1 MRKIIRGIFSALL
14 GVALLTAA
22 LAPPAAAEVAA
33 VEKQFVV
40 DFGLPVAVGMGE
52 FIGTTKLLNLTS
64 IVPVSAQGVYGSVSV
79 AGRTITYTPE
89 QVMLGRETVEL
100 QLSYRDGSAETV
112 TAHFV
117 PATTVYYEETFF
129 QAGEGWEA
137 RGTDAAL
144 KQTASAAGTG
154 AAYGYD
160 AAYQT
165 TAQNSGGTSLVS
177 VTPGSAAQFSFS
189 GTGAELYFRT
199 GCFAEGEHPGVTVWL
214 YDGSGAPL
222 KMSYV
227 DLQNFFLSED
237 AGGYQTPCWT
247 VEGLPP
253 DSYTVILR
261 VVQGPVE
268 LDGFRVSGTGGAA
281 YQTIYAADREANPET
296 VEVRDL
302 VIAEII
308 DTVDLQKIHSAYV
321 RDKAAGELMD
331 VIYRSADGAHGAVIL
346 DGSELDGAGT
356 GDPGV
361 LTGEELIDLGPKN
374 EIYLRPGQTLAM
386 AVTDYS
392 GRVQLGLR
400 GLTGRA
406 QCRLNGALSALSTV
420 DLYYEIEEPQTITLT
435 NTGSEI
441 IAVTKLK
448 VTSDDA
454 GTAAAFT
461 VQTTEESLKRALRE
475 LAGAA
480 EPVFEDVP
488 EGTWYFDYVYD
499 LAQRG
504 VVHGMT
510 PATFVPEGP
519 VTRAQFVKLL
529 ACAFAPAEEI
539 DAFAGQTPFA
549 DCAGH
554 WAAGYIAWARD
565 AGLVEG
571 VSEAAFAPDAPITR
585 EQMATILG
593 RYAVAGGIVLP
604 APDSVPEFPDAGQI
618 SGYAREYVAWL
629 HGAGFLSGYEDGT
642 LRPQA
647 LASRAE
653 AAKLFSLL
661 LCMAE
666 GG

>member
-1 MRKIIRGIFSALL
+1 M
-14 GVALLTAA
+14 
-22 LAPPAAAEVAA
+22 
-33 VEKQFVV
+33 
-40 DFGLPVAVGMGE
+40 
-52 FIGTTKLLNLTS
+52 
-64 IVPVSAQGVYGSVSV
+64 
-79 AGRTITYTPE
+79 
-89 QVMLGRETVEL
+89 
-100 QLSYRDGSAETV
+100 
-112 TAHFV
+112 
-117 PATTVYYEETFF
+117 
-129 QAGEGWEA
+129 
-137 RGTDAAL
+137 
-144 KQTASAAGTG
+144 
-154 AAYGYD
+154 
-160 AAYQT
+160 
-165 TAQNSGGTSLVS
+165 
-177 VTPGSAAQFSFS
+177 
-189 GTGAELYFRT
+189 
-199 GCFAEGEHPGVTVWL
+199 TVWL

-519 VTRAQFVKLL
+519 VTRRPVCK
-529 ACAFAPAEEI
+529 
-539 DAFAGQTPFA
+539 
-549 DCAGH
+549 
-554 WAAGYIAWARD
+554 AAGLR
-565 AGLVEG
+565 LR
-571 VSEAAFAPDAPITR
+571 S
-585 EQMATILG
+585 
-593 RYAVAGGIVLP
+593 GG
-604 APDSVPEFPDAGQI
+604 GN
-618 SGYAREYVAWL
+618 
-629 HGAGFLSGYEDGT
+629 
-642 LRPQA
+642 
-647 LASRAE
+647 
-653 AAKLFSLL
+653 
-661 LCMAE
+661 
-666 GG
+666 